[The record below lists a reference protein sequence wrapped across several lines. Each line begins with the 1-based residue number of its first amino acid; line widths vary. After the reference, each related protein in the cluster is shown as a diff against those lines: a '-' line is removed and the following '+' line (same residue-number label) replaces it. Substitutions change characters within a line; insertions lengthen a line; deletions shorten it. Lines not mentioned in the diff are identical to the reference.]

1 MVERMPPDSTD
12 TIYPIKRYSDQAAK
26 KLSNFVVPKRHTGKE
41 RLKRSRANNN
51 LYPVPR
57 GKMILN
63 TVRLQGRYRNTLSL
77 RACMLILVVFA
88 ATTVVEAEGLD
99 EPAEFDIPAQ
109 GLDSALLAFSEQ
121 GKIQVVV
128 STDAVS
134 GRETDGVE
142 GEHTPREALEHLL
155 ANAGLTYSAVGLETV
170 AVSAAEDESP
180 GKAQATPSAILMAQA
195 STNDKTDPAEESTDS
210 PADETADR
218 RSHTLEFDASTGRF
232 EILDE
237 IIVRGSRNVAI
248 GRSENDPQPFV
259 VFDTDELRNSSV
271 IDLDDFF
278 RKRLSSN
285 GSVNNLA
292 TSPGGSNRSSIS
304 LRGLGEDQTLIL
316 VNGRRQ
322 PSVIGAGQTFG
333 QPDINGIPISAIER
347 IEVLPATAA
356 GIYGGGATGGAINI
370 ILKSDYQGGEA
381 SITYDNSF
389 DTDVGSLRFDA
400 AGSFMLEGGRTQIT
414 ANGSYLTSNSL
425 LNEDRSFSR
434 EGQARTLAN
443 APGRLLD
450 GLPTGFTT
458 NVFGFTPLVL
468 DDGTELGSQRTFV
481 PVGYAGASS
490 DGGQAFVANA
500 GLQNTDLPNDSFL
513 GDGERIAILNNPT
526 VYSMNLS
533 VRREFAD
540 QLSLYVDALHSRN
553 EGRFEVGNSLGLS
566 RLNFVPGSAP
576 TNPFQND
583 VFVVIPYPFLSGEN
597 TNTESTNTAD
607 VTQISMGFIYDLT
620 QTWSLSGEYS
630 WSNSNTE
637 SFSPSPFINAGAF
650 EAAIASG
657 EIDVFADLNAF
668 PPDISPFLLSNPGE
682 RSNNDNILDVF
693 SLRASGKAL
702 TLPAGDVTIALLAE
716 RRDERLD
723 SQLRTRADL
732 DGDGF
737 VGFLEAPAEQVV
749 NSIFGEVYVPFVSR
763 QNSRPGLRLLDLTVS
778 GRYDDYTI
786 KTATDLASSSIFIPN
801 ITQPLPEIDLQ
812 EVGFDGSGMVI
823 GGRYSPVEGLT
834 IRASFATGFLP
845 PTTRELRPSIQEN
858 RVAAIIDPQRGG
870 VRTVTGPFVAN
881 LRGNPELEPE
891 QSESISLG
899 VIFNPEFIDG
909 LRFSA
914 DYVRI
919 DKTDEIGA
927 ISFDQLLAN
936 EAGLPG
942 CVVRAELTDDDIAQG
957 FTAGEILETKCGLL
971 NLAETSVESIDYNI
985 DYSRETAFGNFSLYG
1000 NLTHNISF
1008 ETKISDTS
1016 DPFDSVGFSNGV
1028 PELRGNFGFDWS
1040 SNNWRA
1046 GWNSQ
1051 YFGSRKVYS
1060 SAIATLG
1067 LEQAEIDL
1075 QGRSEVPAQW
1085 LHDLY
1090 VGYTFPQYGLNL
1102 TAGITNVFNDYEI
1115 VATPGF
1121 GGRVLYPTD
1130 PRLRSY
1136 TLSVKKQ
1143 F

>member
-1 MVERMPPDSTD
+1 
-12 TIYPIKRYSDQAAK
+12 
-26 KLSNFVVPKRHTGKE
+26 
-41 RLKRSRANNN
+41 
-51 LYPVPR
+51 
-57 GKMILN
+57 MILN
-63 TVRLQGRYRNTLSL
+63 TVRLQGQYRSTLRSL
-77 RACMLILVVFA
+77 GCMLVLVIFA
-88 ATTVVEAEGLD
+88 VATMAKAEGLD

-155 ANAGLTYSAVGLETV
+155 ANAGLTYSTVGLETV
-170 AVSAAEDESP
+170 AVSAAEEESS
-180 GKAQATPSAILMAQA
+180 GKAQAASSAILMAQA

-210 PADETADR
+210 STDDAADR

-237 IIVRGSRNVAI
+237 IIVRGSRRNVAI

-259 VFDTDELRNSSV
+259 VFDTDELRSSSV

-278 RKRLSSN
+278 RKRLSSS

-292 TSPGGSNRSSIS
+292 TSPGGSNRSSID

-322 PSVIGAGQTFG
+322 PSVIGSGQTFG
-333 QPDINGIPISAIER
+333 QADINGIPISAIER

-381 SITYDNSF
+381 SITYDNAF
-389 DTDVGSLRFDA
+389 DTDAGSLRFDA
-400 AGSFMLEGGRTQIT
+400 AGSFMLEGGKTQIT
-414 ANGSYLTSNSL
+414 ANASYLTSNSL
-425 LNEDRSFSR
+425 LNQDRSFSR

-443 APGRLLD
+443 APERLLD

-458 NVFGFTPLVL
+458 NIFGFTPLVL

-481 PVGYAGASS
+481 PVGYAGAAS

-513 GDGERIAILNNPT
+513 GDGDRIAILNNPT
-526 VYSMNLS
+526 VYSANLS
-533 VRREFAD
+533 LRREFTD

-553 EGRFEVGNSLGLS
+553 EGRFEVGNSQGLG

-583 VFVVIPYPFLSGEN
+583 VFVIIPYPFLSG
-597 TNTESTNTAD
+597 ESTNTAD
-607 VTQISMGFIYDLT
+607 VTQISTGFIYSLSDS
-620 QTWSLSGEYS
+620 WSLSGEYS
-630 WSNSNTE
+630 WSKSNTE
-637 SFSPSPFINAGAF
+637 SFSPSPFVNDGAF

-657 EIDVFADLNAF
+657 DIDVFADLNAF
-668 PPDISPFLLSNPGE
+668 PPDISPFLLSDPGT
-682 RSNNDNILDVF
+682 RSKNENSLDVF
-693 SLRASGKAL
+693 SLRASGTAMS
-702 TLPAGDVTIALLAE
+702 LPGGDATIALLAE
-716 RRDERLD
+716 RRDESLK
-723 SQLRTRADL
+723 SQLRTIADR
-732 DGDGF
+732 DGEGF
-737 VGFLEAPAEQVV
+737 TGFLEAPADQVV
-749 NSIFGEVYVPFVSR
+749 NSFFGEIYIPIVSK
-763 QNSRPGLRLLDLTVS
+763 QNSRPGLRLFDLTVS

-786 KTATDLASSSIFIPN
+786 KTAADFGSSSVFIPD
-801 ITQPLPEIDLQ
+801 ISQPLPEIDLQ
-812 EVGFDGSGMVI
+812 EVSFDGSGVVV
-823 GGRYSPVEGLT
+823 GARYSPIEGMT
-834 IRASFATGFLP
+834 FRASFATGFLP
-845 PTTRELRPSIQEN
+845 PTTSELRPLIQEN
-858 RVAAIIDPQRGG
+858 RFEALVDPQRGG
-870 VRTVTGPFVAN
+870 VRTVTGPFVVS

-899 VIFNPEFIDG
+899 AIFNPHFIDG
-909 LRFSA
+909 LRFSV

-927 ISFDQLLAN
+927 INPDLLLAN
-936 EAGLPG
+936 EASFPG
-942 CVVRAELTDDDIAQG
+942 RVIRAELTDDDAALG
-957 FTAGEILETKCGLL
+957 FTAGEILELNVSQL
-971 NLAETSVESIDYNI
+971 NLSETSVESIDYNV
-985 DYSRETAFGNFSLYG
+985 DYSRETELGNFSLYA
-1000 NLTHNISF
+1000 NLTHNITF
-1008 ETKISDTS
+1008 ETKISEEA
-1016 DPFDSVGFSNGV
+1016 DSVDSIGFTDSV
-1028 PELRGNFGFDWS
+1028 PELRGNFGLDWS
-1040 SNNWRA
+1040 NSSWRA

-1051 YFGSRKVYS
+1051 FFGSRKVFS
-1060 SAIATLG
+1060 STIASLG
-1067 LEQAEIDL
+1067 LEQSEIDL

-1090 VGYTFPQYGLNL
+1090 VGYTFRQYGLNL
-1102 TAGITNVFNDYEI
+1102 TAGIVNVFNDYEI

-1136 TLSVKKQ
+1136 TLSVTKQ